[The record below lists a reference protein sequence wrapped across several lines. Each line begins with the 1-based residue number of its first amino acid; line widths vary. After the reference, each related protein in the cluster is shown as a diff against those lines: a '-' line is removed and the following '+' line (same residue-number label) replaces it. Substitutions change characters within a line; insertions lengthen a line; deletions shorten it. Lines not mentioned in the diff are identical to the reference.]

1 MNITEIIKNNNLD
14 RSEQK
19 VVKTLYEEIK
29 KGNDRITI
37 RQLSNK
43 TYMSTSSIVRLS
55 KRMGFYG
62 YSDMVYSFRKQIQE
76 IVEFNSND
84 TLSSVII
91 SSDSLMV
98 IDELVKDVVSGNYS
112 RIHIIGIGYSNLV
125 CEYLRDK
132 LVEQCYF
139 ATCSN
144 PSDLDSKDAFIV
156 IYISNSGET
165 KDLIANING
174 IRKNNYK
181 AYVISSQENSTI
193 CKMIDKKIII
203 KQNQDDANQNSY
215 FTGNAIILMEKI
227 AKAVYHS
234 KRMED

>member
-1 MNITEIIKNNNLD
+1 MNISEIIKNNNLD

-19 VVKTLYEEIK
+19 VVKTLYDEIK
-29 KGNDRITI
+29 NGNDKITI
-37 RQLSNK
+37 RQLSSK
-43 TYMSTSSIVRLS
+43 TYMSTGSIVRLS

-62 YSDMVYSFRKQIQE
+62 YSDMVYSFRKQTQE

-91 SSDSLMV
+91 SSDSLLI
-98 IDELVKDVVSGNYS
+98 IDELVKDVASGNYS
-112 RIHIIGIGYSNLV
+112 RIHIFGIGYSNLV

-144 PSDLDSKDAFIV
+144 PSDVESRDNFII
-156 IYISNSGET
+156 IYITNSGET
-165 KDLIANING
+165 KDLIETINR
-174 IRKNNYK
+174 IKNKNCK

-193 CKMIDKKIII
+193 CQMIDKKIII
-203 KQNQDDANQNSY
+203 KQNRDDKNHNSY

-227 AKAVYHS
+227 AKAVYYS
-234 KRMED
+234 RRMED